1 MIDSFLS
8 LRKIMKNVFL
18 KLTVKMLF
26 NFITSSTITRVVLD
40 FVVETLLSAV
50 KKKVKNLAALHTGG
64 GEPAFQCKEE
74 RDIPFGK
81 QAQKSERRKF
91 AQNANSLLPVVYKTL
106 P

>member
-40 FVVETLLSAV
+40 FVVETVLSAET
-50 KKKVKNLAALHTGG
+50 KVKNLAALHTGG